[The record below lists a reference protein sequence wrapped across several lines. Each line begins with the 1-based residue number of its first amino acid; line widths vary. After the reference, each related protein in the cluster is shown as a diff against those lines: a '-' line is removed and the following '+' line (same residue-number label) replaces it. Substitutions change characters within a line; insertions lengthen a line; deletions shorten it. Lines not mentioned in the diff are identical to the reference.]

1 MPGLGATPAAAAID
15 FDERGEIIG
24 LS

>member
-1 MPGLGATPAAAAID
+1 MPGLGATPAAHTID
-15 FDERGEIIG
+15 LDADGEIVN